1 MGTEEEEEGAK
12 TQSVPKEAT
21 RTSKRVTPSSSTEPV
36 AKKKPVT
43 RKTKVQTQ
51 KYNFDEFVRE
61 VSHVVFCQ

>member
-12 TQSVPKEAT
+12 TQPAPKEAT
-21 RTSKRVTPSSSTEPV
+21 RTSKRVTPSSSAETM

-61 VSHVVFCQ
+61 VSHVVFG